1 MIDFEKAFD
10 SLSWSF
16 IRKALKFLN
25 FGESFRR
32 WIDVFYKGIS
42 SAVIQCGHLSPW
54 FQIGRGCR
62 QGDPLSPYIFI
73 ICAEFL
79 PTKLRENKNI
89 KGIKIELK
97 EFKISQF
104 ADDTTII
111 LDGSDDSLNHTLEEL
126 EKFSKISGLKINYDK
141 TQIVWIGSKK
151 YSSDTIKTKW
161 KLSWGKDTFKLL
173 GINFNTDLDKMAT
186 GNYAEKI
193 KLLEK
198 TATQWQRRMLSPLG
212 KVTVIMKKVN

>member
-1 MIDFEKAFD
+1 MF
-10 SLSWSF
+10 
-16 IRKALKFLN
+16 
-25 FGESFRR
+25 
-32 WIDVFYKGIS
+32 FYKDIS
-42 SAVIQCGHLSPW
+42 SAVIQWGHLSSW

-73 ICAEFL
+73 ICAKFL
-79 PTKLRENKNI
+79 STKLRKNKNI

-104 ADDTTII
+104 ADDATVI

-161 KLSWGKDTFKLL
+161 KLSWGEDTFKLL
-173 GINFNTDLDKMAT
+173 GINFNTDLDKMAK
-186 GNYAEKI
+186 GNYTEKI

-198 TATQWQRRMLSPLG
+198 TVTQWQRRMLSPLG
-212 KVTVIMKKVN
+212 KVTVIKQCLFQH